1 MNEMKGEKG
10 KSMRNKMKFKE
21 KRSLKE
27 LKNSAKGITLIA
39 LVITIIVLLILAAV
53 SIATLTGQNGILSRA
68 DESKT
73 QTEIGEEEEA
83 IKLAYNGVMA
93 DNLGD
98 GVTAKQLEDEMKAN
112 GYNVTVTGE
121 NPIVVTFGAPSNRV
135 YEIDVSGNVVEAKP
149 PVTLDQ
155 AKNDNIL
162 SETEDT
168 KVQIGNEIVKVPA
181 GFKVADDSGATIN
194 EGIVI
199 TDAPDGEEGN
209 EFVWVPVSREKF
221 DAEFKREH
229 FGTEEQKWWSG
240 TFVTDKASANNMY
253 EPTADGE
260 ANSSEVEKMYRSV
273 KYNEGFYV
281 GRYEAGT
288 TNKREE
294 GAGIEDSV
302 VVKKG
307 ANVYN
312 YIKWGNRMD
321 DETGG
326 AVQLARSFAGENG
339 YKTVTSTLCY
349 GVQWDAIMR
358 WMKDVPNLTGGKY
371 VEDSTGMGW
380 YSDNY
385 SNGSTGNP
393 DHKTGI
399 DLYGGKNEVKK
410 IYDLAGNVYE
420 WTMES
425 YNTNYRVNRGGSY
438 GSSGSRT
445 PASNRNFGNPSN
457 DGNGSIGFRV
467 TLYLNS

>member
-1 MNEMKGEKG
+1 MKKYKNEI
-10 KSMRNKMKFKE
+10 
-21 KRSLKE
+21 
-27 LKNSAKGITLIA
+27 GITLIA
-39 LVITIIVLLILAAV
+39 LIVTIIVLLILAAV
-53 SIATLTGQNGILSRA
+53 SIATLTGENGILTRA
-68 DESKT
+68 NESKT

-98 GVTAKQLEDEMKAN
+98 GVTAEQLENELQAN
-112 GYNVTVTGE
+112 GYNATATGE
-121 NPIVVTFGAPSNRV
+121 NPIVVTFGEPSNRV
-135 YEIDVSGNVVEAKP
+135 YEIDASGNVVEAKP

-181 GFKVADDSGATIN
+181 GFKVADDSGATIDD
-194 EGIVI
+194 GIVI
-199 TDAPDGEEGN
+199 IDAPDGKEGN

-221 DAEFKREH
+221 DTEFKREH
-229 FGTEEQKWWSG
+229 FGIEEQKWWSG
-240 TFVTDKASANNMY
+240 TFVTDKASENNMY

-260 ANSSEVEKMYRSV
+260 ENSSEVEKMYRSV

-288 TNKREE
+288 TASSGTGKR
-294 GAGIEDSV
+294 GDLVIQ
-302 VVKKG
+302 KG

-312 YIKWGNRMD
+312 YIKWGNSITD
-321 DETGG
+321 DTGG
-326 AVQLARSFAGENG
+326 AVELARSFAGENG

-358 WMKDVPNLTGGKY
+358 WMQDVTNLTGGKY
-371 VEDSTGMGW
+371 VEDSAGMGW

-385 SNGSTGNP
+385 SNDSTGNA

-399 DLYGGKNEVKK
+399 DLNGGKNKVKN
-410 IYDLAGNVYE
+410 IYDLAGNVWE

-425 YNTNYRVNRGGSY
+425 YDTGYRVFRGGDYY
-438 GSSGSRT
+438 GSGSDC
-445 PASNRNFGNPSN
+445 PASDRGSN
-457 DGNGSIGFRV
+457 HTSHDVYDSIGFRV

>member
-1 MNEMKGEKG
+1 MNTNVKN
-10 KSMRNKMKFKE
+10 KS
-21 KRSLKE
+21 
-27 LKNSAKGITLIA
+27 KGITLIA

-98 GVTAKQLEDEMKAN
+98 GVTAEQLENELQAN
-112 GYNVTVTGE
+112 GYNATATGE

-135 YEIDVSGNVVEAKP
+135 YEIDASGNIAEAKP

-209 EFVWVPVSREKF
+209 EFVWVPVSRENF
-221 DAEFKREH
+221 DTEFVRRAGYSSESPQSM
-229 FGTEEQKWWSG
+229 T
-240 TFVTDKASANNMY
+240 NY
-253 EPTADGE
+253 GE
-260 ANSSEVEKMYRSV
+260 ANAEGKNVKIDGTETGLTESSTTVQEAKLMYASV
-273 KYNEGFYV
+273 KRNGGFYI
-281 GRYEAGT
+281 GRYEAG
-288 TNKREE
+288 KE
-294 GAGIEDSV
+294 GDSV

-307 ANVYN
+307 ADVYN
-312 YIKWGNRMD
+312 YVAWSKNGTMNE
-321 DETGG
+321 ETSTENTKDG
-326 AVQLARSFAGENG
+326 AIELARNFAKNK
-339 YKTVTSTLCY
+339 YPTVTSTLCY
-349 GVQWDAIMR
+349 GVQWDAVLKWI
-358 WMKDVPNLTGGKY
+358 DPNYTGFAKNSSGKGY
-371 VEDSTGMGW
+371 YDASSPTTTG
-380 YSDNY
+380 Y
-385 SNGSTGNP
+385 
-393 DHKTGI
+393 HA
-399 DLYGGKNEVKK
+399 EKK
-410 IYDLAGNVYE
+410 IYDLAGNIFE

-425 YNTNYRVNRGGSY
+425 SRTDYRVCRGGFY
-438 GSSGSRT
+438 VNSGSNG
-445 PASNRNFGNPSN
+445 PASYRGNNSPSVDN
-457 DGNGSIGFRV
+457 NVNIGFRV